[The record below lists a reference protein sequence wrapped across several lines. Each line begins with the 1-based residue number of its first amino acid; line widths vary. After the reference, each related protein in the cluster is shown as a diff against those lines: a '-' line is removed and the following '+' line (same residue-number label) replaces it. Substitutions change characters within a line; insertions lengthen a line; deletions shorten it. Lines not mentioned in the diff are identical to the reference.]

1 MAFPEPPWT
10 QAPSEVIA
18 WGSSIRGR
26 MTSTAASH
34 PPTRVKGYEA
44 RVPAA
49 EEPRIRR
56 RMSSLGLESSTARLA
71 QGPHIVPRLA
81 HRASAEVFVG
91 RVGGTRIEVRLRKRN
106 RLEVRV
112 TFIPQIAFRK
122 AWRIASR
129 LGLRPEEGTWL

>member
-26 MTSTAASH
+26 MTSTASSH

-49 EEPRIRR
+49 EEARIRR
-56 RMSSLGLESSTARLA
+56 RMSSLGLGSSNPVQA
-71 QGPHIVPRLA
+71 PHLVPRLA
-81 HRASAEVFVG
+81 HRARAEVFVG
-91 RVGGTRIEVRLRKRN
+91 RVGGTRIEIRLRKRN

-112 TFIPQIAFRK
+112 TFIPQTAFRK
-122 AWRIASR
+122 AWRIVSR
-129 LGLRPEEGTWL
+129 LGLHPAEGTWR

>member
-26 MTSTAASH
+26 MTSTTPSH

-44 RVPAA
+44 RVPVA
-49 EEPRIRR
+49 EEARLRR
-56 RMSSLGLESSTARLA
+56 RMSSLGLGSSNPVQASHL
-71 QGPHIVPRLA
+71 VPRLA
-81 HRASAEVFVG
+81 HRAWAEVFVG

-112 TFIPQIAFRK
+112 TFIPQTAFRR
-122 AWRIASR
+122 AWRIVTR
-129 LGLRPEEGTWL
+129 LGLHPAEGTWL